1 MYKIKKNFRVPT
13 GHRLSK
19 HKGDCKNFHGHNLK
33 IEVTIQSEVLNDND
47 MVMDF
52 KILSDFMKPI
62 LQTLDHC
69 FLLNSKDEK
78 YVKFAM
84 SENLKLFTFVNVDP
98 TAEIIAKSIYDYL
111 VLKIGEQEHIKV
123 RKVKVWE
130 NDDSS
135 AVYEATEPA
144 RLG

>member
-1 MYKIKKNFRVPT
+1 MFKIKKVFRVPT

-33 IEVTIQSEVLNDND
+33 IEVTIQSDILDDND

-52 KILSDFMKPI
+52 KTLSDLMKPI
-62 LQTLDHC
+62 IKTLDHC
-69 FLLNSKDEK
+69 LLLNSQDEK
-78 YVKFAM
+78 YAKFAM
-84 SENLKLFTFVNVDP
+84 SENLKLFTFTNADP
-98 TAEIIAKSIYDYL
+98 TAEIIAKSIFDYL

-123 RKVKVWE
+123 KKVKIWE

-135 AVYEATEPA
+135 AIYETWDPA